1 MDVKVWPGGLQL
13 QEVTAIEEIKKSF
26 SGKNSMFPWKGYAGF
41 RFINSKGEEGEFDLV
56 IVTHCNVIIVELK
69 DWNHE
74 PIISKA
80 DRWYR
85 GTKDMGRSPVSV
97 TQKKVFTLKE
107 KLDKV
112 KHLFTNK
119 GYTPFINFFI
129 VITGN
134 ADFSRLSETE
144 LSHTISLK
152 ELIKLADPKN
162 FIERFK
168 PHRNAQ
174 TLNKDFR
181 VFDNLFGGNQT
192 TTKPWRM
199 AGYRAEEL
207 IFEHPK
213 QVYKEFTAKAENSSS
228 EEALLRIWDFKH
240 IGSKANTPDGRA
252 EIVSRERE
260 VLQHIKHHNF
270 DLYNHCLR
278 SLTSFQRDELTSEYG
293 ELFELPPCHVR
304 FNEFIGKYGK
314 IFSEQDILT
323 VTKLLIAKFADLHN
337 IKIAHRDINDH
348 SLWISPSKAVALSN
362 FISAYHKPAGTV
374 GDYRSILSVG
384 AAEEEGMLNGLNLT
398 PYQKDVHALGVVAW
412 HLLTGCRISPK
423 SLKDLQDEMLLCEK
437 WYARIL
443 LTAVSTG
450 DYKNAADLFDALIK
464 AEPTNTSFPTF
475 DDSELDTYRQPIN
488 HSRKFPVD
496 SDFLIETDEK
506 EVYLSNGCIVKAW
519 LNCGGQNDI
528 ITSSFHIFN
537 FLKKLDKL
545 RAANLIYIPTIR
557 EYGISSRSSSLYLV
571 TDNIEGVTWDVAQ
584 ISNEEKVGVIEK
596 FIAAIEHL
604 HEIGISHG
612 DIHPKNVM
620 LTYKNNSLYLID
632 IPDFS
637 ISGNEPK
644 NHNYSPEN
652 IDACTSFERDNFALM
667 KMSCELLGINWGDDS
682 TEYPQISRA
691 VQTELTD
698 TQFGF
703 KDVGRFK
710 KALLFDSIVEEQNII
725 KITLDTANETLV
737 ILPDNGHLYVKVE
750 TNKRSTSELKVTFFG
765 IGGSLSA
772 IYDKQKQL
780 FTYGMRPSLRSF
792 INRND
797 KEQSQLELNAKIH
810 IIPGQLRDMSTLTDV
825 LKDNEAFER
834 AIAFLDITQKQE
846 NEESEIGYTNKPLSL
861 ELQKAFDSQEEM
873 DRENVNKEI
882 RISTAKLW
890 RAILDTELE
899 ALPNIEI
906 SGTPLSK
913 KGDIIIPY
921 SADSDPLIA
930 FDSTDKVTA
939 VIDSDGREFSV
950 GYVEL
955 KQSTLNELRLTE
967 PRTGAYKLNIGDII
981 YFRSEQGSASLRKRK
996 AALERLLGYSGTIPD
1011 LVELFD
1017 PTCTKPAQTYG
1028 IKLTDEDFARYDRV
1042 DAEGN
1047 QISLN
1052 EQQREAFTKLINNGP
1067 LSLLQG
1073 PPGTGKTEFI
1083 AAFVHYLIE
1092 KQSARR
1098 ILLVSQSHEAV
1109 NNAAERIRNHCRRL
1123 GNELEIV
1130 RFSNREGAVSD
1141 GLKDVYSH
1149 ALTASKREL
1158 FMAEL
1163 KYRVE
1168 VLSHAIGLDPQFIS
1182 DFIQTELRLFKQ
1194 IDDLKSLLNLVQ
1206 NTQDKIELNELK
1218 KIATNL
1224 NNSIRTTLA
1233 DEYGITMSNT
1243 DEISKA
1249 KERVISTLRTEFNIR
1264 PDEMD
1269 KVTALAKISRDLLNA
1284 LSGERVNYDEFY
1296 ARARQLVVGTC
1307 VGIGQGHIGI
1317 KDNIYDWVI
1326 IDEAARSISS
1336 ELAIAMQS
1344 AKRVLLVGDH
1354 LQLPPL
1360 YSDEHKK
1367 ALARELGIN
1376 ATCVELDEVLRSD
1389 FERAFNSEYGKQTNA
1404 SLLTQYRMAEPIG
1417 RLVSEIFYK
1426 GDLLTGRVVI
1436 PDIYTIAPISL
1447 INPVTWLDTAEAKA
1461 RAYHIERDGSLYN
1474 DFEVNQIIFIL
1485 EQIAKNSEFLDQ
1497 LSALSNGEAAIGV
1510 ICMYAEQKR
1519 LLRQKFSQK
1528 SWRDGF
1534 KDMVKIDTVDSY
1546 QGKENRIIILS
1557 LTRSDVQHSPG
1568 FLRIPNRINVA
1579 MSRAMDRLLIV
1590 GNSEMWKDSNNKLPL
1605 GKVVTFMNKYG
1616 KQAGYVFISAKSN
1629 KESK

>member
-1 MDVKVWPGGLQL
+1 MEVKIWSGGLQK

-26 SGKNSMFPWKGYAGF
+26 SSKSGMFPWKGYAGF
-41 RFINSKGEEGEFDLV
+41 RFVNSKGQEGEFDLV
-56 IVTHCNVIIVELK
+56 IVTHWNVIIIELK

-74 PIISKA
+74 PITSKA
-80 DRWYR
+80 DRWYK

-112 KHLFTNK
+112 KHQFTNK
-119 GYTPFINFFI
+119 GYTPFINFFVI
-129 VITGN
+129 VTGN
-134 ADFSRLSETE
+134 ADFSQLSESE

-152 ELIKLADPKN
+152 EFIKFADQKKFN
-162 FIERFK
+162 ELFR
-168 PHRNAQ
+168 PHPDGQ
-174 TLNKDFR
+174 TLNKDFH
-181 VFDNLFGGNQT
+181 VFDTLFGENQT
-192 TTKPWRM
+192 APKPWRM
-199 AGYRAEEL
+199 AGYKAETL

-213 QVYKEFTAKAENSSS
+213 KVYREFTAKAENSSS
-228 EEALLRIWDFKH
+228 EEALLRIWDFKW
-240 IGSKANTPDGRA
+240 IGDKANTPDGRA

-278 SLTSFQRDELTSEYG
+278 SLTSFQKDELTSEYG
-293 ELFELPPCHVR
+293 ELFELPPCHIR
-304 FNEFIGKYGK
+304 FNKFVGKYGK
-314 IFSEQDILT
+314 IFSEQDLLT
-323 VTKLLIAKFADLHN
+323 VTKLLIAKFVDLHN
-337 IKIAHRDINDH
+337 MKIAHRDINDH
-348 SLWISPSKAVALSN
+348 SLWISPSKEVALSN
-362 FISAYHKPAGTV
+362 FISAYHKPSGTV

-384 AAEEEGMLNGLNLT
+384 AAEEEGMLNGLDLT
-398 PYQKDVHALGVVAW
+398 PYQKDVHALGVIAW
-412 HLLTGCRISPK
+412 HLITGCRISPD

-450 DYKNAADLFDALIK
+450 DYKSAADLFDALMQ
-464 AEPTNTSFPTF
+464 AEPTSTLFSTF
-475 DDSELDTYRQPIN
+475 DCSELDKYRQPIN

-496 SDFLIETDEK
+496 GDFLIETDEK

-528 ITSSFHIFN
+528 ITSNFHIFN

-545 RAANLIYIPTIR
+545 RAANLIYMPTIR
-557 EYGISSRSSSLYLV
+557 DYGIASKSSSLYLV
-571 TDNIEGVTWDVAQ
+571 TDKIEGVTWDVAQ
-584 ISNEEKVGVIEK
+584 ISDEEKIGVIEK
-596 FIAAIEHL
+596 FITAIEHL

-620 LTYKNNSLYLID
+620 LTNEHNLLYLID

-637 ISGNEPK
+637 ITGNEPK
-644 NHNYSPEN
+644 NHTYSPEN
-652 IDACTSFERDNFALM
+652 IDGCTSFERDNFALM
-667 KMSCELLGINWGDDS
+667 KMSCELLGISWGDDS
-682 TEYPQISRA
+682 TEYPQTSKA
-691 VQTELTD
+691 VQAELTD

-703 KDVGRFK
+703 KSVGRFK
-710 KALLFDSIVEEQNII
+710 KALLFDSTVEEQNII
-725 KITLDTANETLV
+725 KITLDTVNEPIA

-750 TNKRSTSELKVTFFG
+750 PNKRNTLELKVTFFG
-765 IGGSLSA
+765 INGSLSA
-772 IYDKQKQL
+772 IYDKQKRF

-797 KEQSQLELNAKIH
+797 KDQSQLELNTEIR
-810 IIPGQLRDMSTLTDV
+810 IIPGKLRDMSTLTEV
-825 LKDNEAFER
+825 LKNNEAFER
-834 AIAFLDITQKQE
+834 AITFLDITQKQE
-846 NEESEIGYTNKPLSL
+846 NEESEIEDTDIPLSL
-861 ELQKAFDSQEEM
+861 ELQKAFELQKEVKG
-873 DRENVNKEI
+873 ENANNEI
-882 RISTAKLW
+882 KISTEKLW

-906 SGTPLSK
+906 SGIPLSK
-913 KGDIIIPY
+913 EGDLIIPY
-921 SADSDPLIA
+921 SSDRDPLIA
-930 FDSTDKVTA
+930 FDSTDKVAA
-939 VIDSDGREFSV
+939 VIDNNGREHHI

-955 KQSTLNELRLTE
+955 KKSTLNELRLTE
-967 PRTGAYKLNIGDII
+967 LRSGAYKLKIGDII
-981 YFRSEQGSASLRKRK
+981 YFRSEQDSASLRKRK
-996 AALERLLGYSGTIPD
+996 AALERLLEYSGTIPD

-1017 PTCTKPAQTYG
+1017 PTCAKPAQTYD
-1028 IKLTDEDFARYDRV
+1028 ITLTDEDFSRYDRD

-1047 QISLN
+1047 RISLSK
-1052 EQQREAFTKLINNGP
+1052 QQREAFAKLINNGP

-1092 KQSARR
+1092 KQNTRR

-1130 RFSNREGAVSD
+1130 RFSNRESAVSD

-1149 ALTASKREL
+1149 AITASKREL
-1158 FMAEL
+1158 FIAEL
-1163 KYRVE
+1163 KYRVG
-1168 VLSHAIGLDPQFIS
+1168 VLSHAIGLEPKFIS
-1182 DFIQTELRLFKQ
+1182 DFIHIELKLFKQ

-1206 NTQDKIELNELK
+1206 DTQNKIEL

-1224 NNSIRTTLA
+1224 DDSIRTTLA
-1233 DEYGITMSNT
+1233 DEYGITMSKT

-1249 KERVISTLRTEFNIR
+1249 KDRVISTLCKEYNIR

-1269 KVTALAKISRDLLNA
+1269 KVTKLAKISRDMLSA
-1284 LSGERVNYDEFY
+1284 MSGERVNYDEFY

-1360 YSDEHKK
+1360 YSEEHKK

-1376 ATCVELDEVLRSD
+1376 GTCVELDEVLRSD
-1389 FERAFNSEYGKQTNA
+1389 FERAFNSKYGEQTKA

-1417 RLVSEIFYK
+1417 RLVSEIFYE
-1426 GDLLTGRVVI
+1426 GDLLTGRLAI
-1436 PDIYTIAPISL
+1436 PDIYTTAPISL
-1447 INPVTWLDTAEAKA
+1447 INPVTWLDTSEAKV
-1461 RAYHIERDGSLYN
+1461 RAYHNDCDGSLYN
-1474 DFEVNQIIFIL
+1474 DFEVNQIISIL
-1485 EQIAKNSEFLDQ
+1485 EQIAKNSEFFDQ

-1528 SWRDGF
+1528 SWREGF

-1557 LTRSDVQHSPG
+1557 LTRSDTQHTPG

-1590 GNSEMWKDSNNKLPL
+1590 GNAEMWKDSNNKFPL
-1605 GKVVTFMNKYG
+1605 GKVVTFMNKHG
-1616 KQAGYVFISAKSN
+1616 KQAGYAFISAKSN
-1629 KESK
+1629 KERK

>member
-1 MDVKVWPGGLQL
+1 MEIKIWSGGLQQ
-13 QEVTAIEEIKKSF
+13 QEVTAIEEIEKSF
-26 SGKNSMFPWKGYAGF
+26 SGKNIMFPWKGYAGF
-41 RFINSKGEEGEFDLV
+41 RFVSAKGEEGEFDLV
-56 IVTHCNVIIVELK
+56 IITHCNVIIVELK

-74 PIISKA
+74 PITSNG
-80 DRWYR
+80 DRWYK

-112 KHLFTNK
+112 NHLFTNK
-119 GYTPFINFFI
+119 GYTPFINFFV

-134 ADFSRLSETE
+134 ADFSKLPESE

-152 ELIKLADPKN
+152 EFIKFADQKK
-162 FIERFK
+162 FDAYFR

-181 VFDNLFGGNQT
+181 IFDNLFGVSQT
-192 TTKPWRM
+192 TPKPWRM
-199 AGYRAEEL
+199 AGYKAMDL

-213 QVYKEFTAKAENSSS
+213 QVYKEFTAKAENSLS
-228 EEALLRIWDFKH
+228 EEALLRIWDFKR

-260 VLQHIKHHNF
+260 VLQYIKHHNL

-278 SLTSFQRDELTSEYG
+278 SLTSFQKDELTSEYG
-293 ELFELPPCHVR
+293 ELFELPPSHIR
-304 FNEFIGKYGK
+304 FNEFVGKYGNN
-314 IFSEQDILT
+314 FSEQDLYTI
-323 VTKLLIAKFADLHN
+323 TKLLIAKFADLHN
-337 IKIAHRDINDH
+337 MKIAHRDINDH
-348 SLWISPSKAVALSN
+348 SLWISPSKVVALSN
-362 FISAYHKPAGTV
+362 FISAYHQPAGTV

-384 AAEEEGMLNGLNLT
+384 AVEEEDMQKGLNLT

-412 HLLTGCRISPK
+412 HLLTGCRISPN

-437 WYARIL
+437 WYAKIL

-450 DYKNAADLFDALIK
+450 DYKNASALFDALMQ
-464 AEPTNTSFPTF
+464 AEPTNLSFPTF
-475 DDSELDTYRQPIN
+475 DDSELDKYRQSIN
-488 HSRKFPVD
+488 LSRKYPED
-496 SDFLIETDEK
+496 RLLSETDEK
-506 EVYLSNGCIVKAW
+506 EIYLSNGYIVKAW
-519 LNCGGQNDI
+519 LNCGGQNDA
-528 ITSSFHIFN
+528 TKSNLHALN
-537 FLKKLDKL
+537 FLKKIDKL
-545 RAANLIYIPTIR
+545 RIANLSNIPAIR
-557 EYGISSRSSSLYLV
+557 DYGIASKSSSLYLV
-571 TDNIEGVTWDVAQ
+571 TDSIEGVIWDIAQ
-584 ISNEEKVGVIEK
+584 ISNEEKIGIIEK
-596 FIAAIEHL
+596 FISVIEHL

-620 LTYKNNSLYLID
+620 LTHENNSLCLID

-637 ISGNEPK
+637 IFGNEPK

-652 IDACTSFERDNFALM
+652 IDGCTPFERDNFALM
-667 KMSCELLGINWGDDS
+667 KMSCELLGISWGDDS
-682 TEYPQISRA
+682 SEYPEISKA
-691 VQTELTD
+691 IQAELTD

-703 KDVGRFK
+703 KSIGRFK
-710 KALLFDSIVEEQNII
+710 KALLSDSTVEEQNII
-725 KITLDTANETLV
+725 KITLDTANEPIA

-750 TNKRSTSELKVTFFG
+750 PNERNISELKITFFG

-772 IYDKQKQL
+772 IYDKQKQF
-780 FTYGMRPSLRSF
+780 FTYALRPRLHSV

-797 KEQSQLELNAKIH
+797 KEQSQLELNTGIH
-810 IIPGQLRDMSTLTDV
+810 IIPGQLRDMSTLTDA

-834 AIAFLDITQKQE
+834 AITLLDITQKNE
-846 NEESEIGYTNKPLSL
+846 NKESEIEYTNKPLSL
-861 ELQKAFDSQEEM
+861 ELQKAFESQQEIDSE
-873 DRENVNKEI
+873 DFNKEI
-882 RISTAKLW
+882 RISTRTLW

-899 ALPNIEI
+899 ASPNIEV
-906 SGTPLSK
+906 SGIPLSK
-913 KGDIIIPY
+913 DGYLMIPY

-939 VIDSDGREFSV
+939 VIDNNGQESSV
-950 GYVEL
+950 GNVEL
-955 KQSTLNELRLTE
+955 KKSTLNEVRLTE
-967 PRTGAYKLNIGDII
+967 LRSAAYKLSIGDTI
-981 YFRSEQGSASLRKRK
+981 YFRSEQDGASLRKRK
-996 AALERLLGYSGTIPD
+996 AALERLLEYSGTIPD

-1017 PTCTKPAQTYG
+1017 PSCANPAQTYD
-1028 IKLTDEDFARYDRV
+1028 ITLTDEDFARYDRIDV
-1042 DAEGN
+1042 EGN
-1047 QISLN
+1047 RISLN
-1052 EQQREAFTKLINNGP
+1052 EQQRKAFAKLINNGP

-1092 KQSARR
+1092 KQNTRR

-1109 NNAAERIRNHCRRL
+1109 NNAAERVRNHCRRL

-1130 RFSNREGAVSD
+1130 RFSNRESAVSD

-1149 ALTASKREL
+1149 AITVSKREL
-1158 FMAEL
+1158 FIAEL

-1168 VLSHAIGLDPQFIS
+1168 VLSDAIGLDPRFIS
-1182 DFIQTELRLFKQ
+1182 DFIHTELKLFKQ
-1194 IDDLKSLLNLVQ
+1194 IDDFKALLNLIQ
-1206 NTQDKIELNELK
+1206 DTQDKIELKELE
-1218 KIATNL
+1218 KIAINL
-1224 NNSIRTTLA
+1224 DASIRTTLA

-1243 DEISKA
+1243 DEIFKA
-1249 KERVISTLRTEFNIR
+1249 KEIVISKLRTEYNIR
-1264 PDEMD
+1264 PDEME
-1269 KVTALAKISRDLLNA
+1269 KVTKLAKISKDMLSA
-1284 LSGERVNYDEFY
+1284 MSGERVNYDEFY

-1336 ELAIAMQS
+1336 ELAVAMQS

-1360 YSDEHKK
+1360 YSEEHKK

-1376 ATCVELDEVLRSD
+1376 GTCIELDEVLCSD
-1389 FERAFNSEYGKQTNA
+1389 FERAFNSQYGNQVNA

-1426 GDLLTGRVVI
+1426 GNLLTGRLTT
-1436 PDIYTIAPISL
+1436 PDIYTTAPISL
-1447 INPVTWLDTAEAKA
+1447 INPVTWLDTAEAKV
-1461 RAYHIERDGSLYN
+1461 RAYHNERDGSFYN
-1474 DFEVNQIIFIL
+1474 DFEVNQIISIL
-1485 EQIAKNSEFLDQ
+1485 EEIAKNSEFFDQ
-1497 LSALSNGEAAIGV
+1497 LSALSNGEAAIGI

-1528 SWRDGF
+1528 SWPDGF

-1557 LTRSDVQHSPG
+1557 LTRSDAQHSPG
-1568 FLRIPNRINVA
+1568 FLRLSNRINVA

-1590 GNSEMWKDSNNKLPL
+1590 GNAEMWKDSNNKFTL
-1605 GKVVTFMNKYG
+1605 GKVVTFMSNQG
-1616 KQAGYVFISAKSN
+1616 KEAGYVFISAKSN
-1629 KESK
+1629 KERK